1 MPGLLTS
8 QNLTEMRYLVVGW
21 SNLTVSRVTTLIE
34 HGSSSVVVAGV
45 NGLTEAEAER
55 ATAAGA
61 SQVLDRP
68 FTVDDLTTLGR
79 EEVDKVVDGVFVTL
93 PKARFIKE
101 IEQIYNTCR
110 RLRVPVNVADAPEYC
125 TFTLLSSYAHGDF
138 QLGVTTNGKGCRLA
152 SRIKREVVK
161 SLPTNIDEICER
173 VGSLRQ
179 RIYQEDLSE
188 VLETAV
194 GQEDDDAGQSREFNT
209 LVLEHEETLEQR
221 KKQRLRW
228 LSQVVEYYPLS
239 RLGSISVEELSRE
252 YKQTI
257 KNENTTVTSLP
268 EAAPRGRIALVG
280 SGPGNAGLLT
290 AAALQAIT
298 SADVVLADKL
308 VPEEV
313 LALIPR
319 RTPVRI
325 AKKFPGNAERAQEEL
340 LQLGLEG
347 LEAGEYVVRLKQ
359 GDPYIFGRGA
369 EEFNYFRSKG
379 YTPEVVPG
387 ITSALSAPL
396 VAKIPVTHR
405 EVADQVL
412 ICTGTG
418 RRGALPTIPEWV
430 ESRTCVFL
438 MALHRIGNV
447 VEALANK
454 GWDLSVP
461 CCVIERASCPD
472 QRIIRTRLRDV
483 AEALEAAG
491 SRPPG
496 LLVTGYACEVIEK
509 LGSEKWRIEEGLGN

>member
-8 QNLTEMRYLVVGW
+8 QSLKGLHYLVIGW
-21 SNLTVSRVTTLIE
+21 SNLTPSRVTTLVE
-34 HGSSSVVVAGV
+34 HGVDRVIVAGV
-45 NGLTEAEAER
+45 NGVTATDAER

-68 FTVDDLTTLGR
+68 FKIEDLNTLGR
-79 EEVDKVVDGVFVTL
+79 DEVDNVIDGVFVTL
-93 PKARFIKE
+93 PKIRFAKE
-101 IEQIYNTCR
+101 IEQIYARCL
-110 RLRVPVNVADAPEYC
+110 RLRVPVNVADAPEFC
-125 TFTLLSSYAHGDF
+125 TFTLLSSYTRGDF
-138 QLGVTTNGKGCRLA
+138 QVGVTTNGKGCRLA

-161 SLPTNIDEICER
+161 SLPVNIDEICAC
-173 VGSLRQ
+173 VGALRQ
-179 RIYQEDLSE
+179 RIYEEDLNE
-188 VLETAV
+188 VIESAV
-194 GQEDDDAGQSREFNT
+194 GHEDDDAGQSQEFNT

-239 RLGSISVEELSRE
+239 RLGSISVDELSRE
-252 YKQTI
+252 YKQSI
-257 KNENTTVTSLP
+257 KNKETNVTSLP
-268 EAAPRGRIALVG
+268 DTAKRGRIALVG
-280 SGPGNAGLLT
+280 SGPGNSGLLT

-325 AKKFPGNAERAQEEL
+325 AKKFPGNAERAQQEL

-347 LEAGEYVVRLKQ
+347 LEAGQYVVRLKQ

-369 EEFNYFRSKG
+369 EEFNYFRSQG
-379 YTPEVVPG
+379 YIPDVVPG

-438 MALHRIGNV
+438 MTLHRIGSI
-447 VEALANK
+447 VEALAEK

-483 AEALEAAG
+483 AEALETAG

-509 LGSEKWRIEEGLGN
+509 LGEEKWKIEEGLGN